1 MKLLHHGAQD
11 RLIGSGEQERGTIE
25 NGDLKDQ
32 FIRLPWTIASVKC
45 NLERILFIKPR
56 YKIVWL
62 CQIPFPTSC
71 HSTAGKGSKACA
83 GTSTSPFQC
92 LRSKQWSRF
101 PRRLLFIVSNQS
113 QANTAE
119 RCLCPGTPCSSFAF
133 LEYGATWIVGY
144 KDIN

>member
-62 CQIPFPTSC
+62 CQIPFPRTIRNLLPLYRW
-71 HSTAGKGSKACA
+71 K
-83 GTSTSPFQC
+83 
-92 LRSKQWSRF
+92 RF
-101 PRRLLFIVSNQS
+101 EGVRWNVHLSIPV
-113 QANTAE
+113 
-119 RCLCPGTPCSSFAF
+119 
-133 LEYGATWIVGY
+133 LE
-144 KDIN
+144 K